1 MESKYEI
8 SLDNLLLITRYLCGG
23 DISITAENLN
33 LTRIWNTNNESY
45 KNYVNDLFSEVF
57 VCLKDTDKDEYS
69 DCIIYILNNSNVET
83 ERKIAYLENQ
93 KNQIGAF
100 DEISNTE
107 MYDVAVQTFLIEP
120 TWSNVLKYYAYKNT
134 LTQELVEYIKHFKE
148 SLTSQKFVDET
159 DFSFD
164 FFHALFCSE
173 VLDVK
178 MYQELLPLFNYRLE
192 SVNSI
197 VSLTSERL
205 NILIKHNN
213 IPFNQEMLA
222 GINGTGSL
230 ATYLLHYHRQFVEHL
245 DWEYEIDYDTALSL
259 FRSECFS
266 DNEKRYFINMFNN
279 GVMTQTSTISDIVLS
294 IIIKSNDFNLDEE
307 FALALINNGNYEK
320 NRVKVATYKIRTSD
334 ADPNTIKDYLSALG
348 GDYEAIND
356 KSKKPKIGS
365 VEYNVNLLNVLKDI
379 GYISSFKEESK
390 GNALRIYPKK

>member
-1 MESKYEI
+1 MY
-8 SLDNLLLITRYLCGG
+8 Y
-23 DISITAENLN
+23 
-33 LTRIWNTNNESY
+33 
-45 KNYVNDLFSEVF
+45 
-57 VCLKDTDKDEYS
+57 
-69 DCIIYILNNSNVET
+69 IYLNNSNVEA

-93 KNQIGAF
+93 KNQIGSF
-100 DEISNTE
+100 NEISDTE
-107 MYDVAVQTFLIEP
+107 MYDVAVQIFLIEP
-120 TWSNVLKYYAYKNT
+120 TWSNVLKYYAYKNS

-164 FFHALFCSE
+164 FFHVLFCSE

-192 SVNSI
+192 SANSI

-245 DWEYEIDYDTALSL
+245 DWEYEIDYNTALSL

-307 FALALINNGNYEK
+307 FALALISNGSYEK
-320 NRVKVATYKIRTSD
+320 NRVKVATYKIQTSD
-334 ADPNTIKDYLSALG
+334 ADPNIIKDYLSALG

-356 KSKKPKIGS
+356 KSKKTKIGS

>member
-1 MESKYEI
+1 M
-8 SLDNLLLITRYLCGG
+8 CGG
-23 DISITAENLN
+23 HISITAENLN

-45 KNYVNDLFSEVF
+45 KNYVNNKFSEVF
-57 VCLKDTDKDEYS
+57 VCLKDTDKDENS
-69 DCIIYILNNSNVET
+69 DCIIYILNNSNVEV

-93 KNQIGAF
+93 KNQIGSF
-100 DEISNTE
+100 EEISNTE
-107 MYDVAVQTFLIEP
+107 MYDVAVRVFIIEP
-120 TWSNVLKYYAYKNT
+120 TWSNVLKYYAYKKS
-134 LTQELVEYIKHFKE
+134 LAQELVEYIKHFKE
-148 SLTSQKFVDET
+148 SLASQKFVEET

-192 SVNSI
+192 SANSI

-245 DWEYEIDYDTALSL
+245 DWEYEIDCDTAMSI
-259 FRSECFS
+259 FSSTYFS
-266 DNEKRYFINMFNN
+266 DNEKRLFVNMINKE
-279 GVMTQTSTISDIVLS
+279 VMTHTSTISDVVLS
-294 IIIKSNDFNLDEE
+294 IIVKSNDYDLDDE
-307 FALALINNGNYEK
+307 FVLALIKHGRNERNC
-320 NRVKVATYKIRTSD
+320 VKVTTYKIQAPN
-334 ADPNTIKDYLSALG
+334 ADPNIIKDYLSALG

-356 KSKKPKIGS
+356 NSKKPKIGFA
-365 VEYNVNLLNVLKDI
+365 EYNVNLLNALKDV
-379 GYISSFKEESK
+379 GYISSFKEEDK
-390 GNALRIYPKK
+390 GKSLRIYHKNKS